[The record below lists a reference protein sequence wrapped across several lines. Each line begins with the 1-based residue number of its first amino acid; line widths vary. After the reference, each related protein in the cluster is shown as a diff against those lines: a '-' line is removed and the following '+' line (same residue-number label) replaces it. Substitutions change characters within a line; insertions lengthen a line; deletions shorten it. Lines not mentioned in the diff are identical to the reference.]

1 MTSRSH
7 LRNSASELV
16 DAAGAFDRAADLPG
30 SHAAAPESLASL
42 QEALQLLGAAW
53 YRLAADA
60 VLPPGELSR
69 EQEVRLIGVL
79 HDVAAAFAR
88 CGRACRE
95 CDQIMTPL
103 IARKVHAARVRSGQG
118 DTPGF
123 ENIGAATEQAA

>member
-1 MTSRSH
+1 MTSRSR
-7 LRNSASELV
+7 LRKSASDLV
-16 DAAGAFDRAADLPG
+16 DAADAFGRAADLPG

-69 EQEVRLIGVL
+69 EQELRLIGAL
-79 HDVAAAFAR
+79 HEVAGAFAR
-88 CGRACRE
+88 CGRACRG
-95 CDQIMTPL
+95 CHQAMTPL

-118 DTPGF
+118 DIPGF
-123 ENIGAATEQAA
+123 EGIGAAPEQAA

>member
-1 MTSRSH
+1 MSSRSR
-7 LRNSASELV
+7 LRNSASRLL
-16 DAAGAFDRAADLPG
+16 DAADAFGRAADMPG

-42 QEALQLLGAAW
+42 
-53 YRLAADA
+53 DA

-69 EQEVRLIGVL
+69 EQELRLIGAL

-95 CDQIMTPL
+95 CDQTMAPL

-118 DTPGF
+118 DIPGF
-123 ENIGAATEQAA
+123 ESIGAATEQAA